1 MEYKENF
8 KGQNVY
14 IDKIKGFLV
23 ANEENKDILF
33 KFCPNIFQEI
43 TNLVENKP
51 KTRVLSNRKK
61 SKQ

>member
-8 KGQNVY
+8 KSQNVY
-14 IDKIKGFLV
+14 VDKIKTFLV
-23 ANEENKDILF
+23 ANEENKEILF
-33 KFCPNIFQEI
+33 KLLPNIFQEI
-43 TNLVENKP
+43 SNLVENKP

>member
-1 MEYKENF
+1 MEYKEEF
-8 KGQNVY
+8 KGQNVW
-14 IDKIKGFLV
+14 IDKLKMFLV
-23 ANEENKDILF
+23 ANDENKDILF
-33 KFCPNIFQEI
+33 KFCPNIFIEI

>member
-1 MEYKENF
+1 MEYKKEF
-8 KGQNVY
+8 KNQSVY

-23 ANEENKDILF
+23 ANEENKEILF
-33 KFCPNIFQEI
+33 KLLPNIFAEI

-61 SKQ
+61 SK

>member
-1 MEYKENF
+1 MEYLENF

-23 ANEENKDILF
+23 ANDENKDILF
-33 KFCPNIFQEI
+33 KLLPNIFVEI
-43 TNLVENKP
+43 TNFNETKS
-51 KTRVLSNRKK
+51 KKRVLSNRKK

>member
-14 IDKIKGFLV
+14 VDKIKGFLV

-33 KFCPNIFQEI
+33 KLLPNIFVEI
-43 TNLVENKP
+43 SNFNETKP
-51 KTRVLSNRKK
+51 KKRVLSNRKK
-61 SKQ
+61 QKQ